1 MRMSELSDA
10 TGVPV
15 ATVKF
20 YLREGLLPPGERT
33 HPNQA
38 LYNSGHVRR
47 LRLIRA
53 LTEVADL
60 GLAAVGKVI
69 AAIDGDLP
77 VHAALGAAQDVL
89 AMSSRTE
96 RPSEASSA
104 ILDDVIRRRGWAVLP
119 ISPARRLG
127 EEAIA
132 AVEAAGLPGVLER
145 IDDYAA
151 AAEAVA
157 KTDLDSL
164 RGLQHDEDLV
174 HAAAVGTVMRRPLL
188 DALVLLA
195 QQHETSLRKHLGGT
209 ATE

>member
-1 MRMSELSDA
+1 M
-10 TGVPV
+10 
-15 ATVKF
+15 
-20 YLREGLLPPGERT
+20 
-33 HPNQA
+33 
-38 LYNSGHVRR
+38 
-47 LRLIRA
+47 
-53 LTEVADL
+53 
-60 GLAAVGKVI
+60 
-69 AAIDGDLP
+69 
-77 VHAALGAAQDVL
+77 
-89 AMSSRTE
+89 
-96 RPSEASSA
+96 
-104 ILDDVIRRRGWAVLP
+104 
-119 ISPARRLG
+119 
-127 EEAIA
+127 
-132 AVEAAGLPGVLER
+132 LER

>member
-1 MRMSELSDA
+1 MSELSAA

-38 LYNSGHVRR
+38 RYDSRHVRR

-60 GLAAVGKVI
+60 GLAAVAKVI

-77 VHAALGAAQDVL
+77 VQAALGAAQDAL
-89 AMSSRTE
+89 AMSSRQE
-96 RPSEASSA
+96 RPSETSSA
-104 ILDDVIRRRGWAVLP
+104 VLDEVIRRRGWEVLP
-119 ISPARRLG
+119 ASPARRLG
-127 EEAIA
+127 DEAIA
-132 AVEAAGLPGVLER
+132 AVEAADLPGVLER

-157 KTDLDSL
+157 RADLDSL

-174 HAAAVGTVMRRPLL
+174 HAAAVGTVLRRPLL

-195 QQHETSLRKHLGGT
+195 QQHETNRRERLGGI
-209 ATE
+209 AAE